1 MSHLVNRFVPETPS
15 CVTIYCFLDNQ
26 GLPAR
31 YLNMKDNQ
39 WQMEGNKKCVE
50 ESKANP
56 KEYGSLNL
64 EMRFK
69 DI

>member
-39 WQMEGNKKCVE
+39 WQMEENKKCCRRIE
-50 ESKANP
+50 GKS
-56 KEYGSLNL
+56 
-64 EMRFK
+64 
-69 DI
+69 